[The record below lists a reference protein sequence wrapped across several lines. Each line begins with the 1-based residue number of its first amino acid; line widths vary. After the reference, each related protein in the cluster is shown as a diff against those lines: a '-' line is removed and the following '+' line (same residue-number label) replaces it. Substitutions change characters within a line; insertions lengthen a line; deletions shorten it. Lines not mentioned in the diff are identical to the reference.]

1 MSAKAARATGPHLH
15 YEVLVNNAQV
25 NPMSVKFKAGSVLA
39 GRDPRALQIGGG
51 GSRNTPFGHAAF
63 DASGTGPP
71 RGQLATM
78 TPTLVGA
85 WLLGAV
91 WVAFMLFQ
99 GRAARRA
106 APTAQRAKDALY
118 PINLLAVILGLILML
133 TSVGD
138 LWVFGIRILPDE
150 PEWFWLG
157 FAITGLGL
165 GIAVWARRRLGPFW
179 ASAIEIKTGH
189 RLIQDGPPTVS
200 CATRSMPASC
210 SGPWVRASLT
220 AMSVAQRDSR

>member
-1 MSAKAARATGPHLH
+1 
-15 YEVLVNNAQV
+15 
-25 NPMSVKFKAGSVLA
+25 
-39 GRDPRALQIGGG
+39 
-51 GSRNTPFGHAAF
+51 
-63 DASGTGPP
+63 
-71 RGQLATM
+71 M

-189 RLIQDGPPTVS
+189 RLIQDGPYRLVRHPIYAGIMLGALGSGIADGDVGGSTGFAVI
-200 CATRSMPASC
+200 AASFIAKLRREERFIAAAF
-210 SGPWVRASLT
+210 GDEFRAWRKRTWALIPFLY
-220 AMSVAQRDSR
+220 